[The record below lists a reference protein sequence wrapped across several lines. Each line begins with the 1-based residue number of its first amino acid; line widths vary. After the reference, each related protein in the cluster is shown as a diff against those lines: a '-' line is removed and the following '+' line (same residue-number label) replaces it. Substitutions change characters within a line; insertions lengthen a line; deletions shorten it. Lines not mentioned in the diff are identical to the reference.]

1 MTPLVYSTECGRICP
16 QCGQP
21 ARKCVCHQRCKQAQP
36 AAGGPVRVV
45 FDTKGRKGKAMTVIT
60 GLKMSQAQL
69 EEFARFLKQK
79 LGTGGSVKD
88 GAIELQGDQ
97 REKVLG
103 ELP

>member
-1 MTPLVYSTECGRICP
+1 MTALVYSTECGRICP

-21 ARKCVCHQRCKQAQP
+21 ATRCDCSRKRKLAVP
-36 AAGGPVRVV
+36 AASGPVRVI

-69 EEFARFLKQK
+69 EEFARLLKQK

-97 REKVLG
+97 REKVLK